1 VALKGDGSIW
11 SWGLTQFGEFG
22 DGTVGVLITGTPVRT
37 TGIETVNAPVINPPG
52 GKFFAAVDVT
62 MTSPTPG
69 ATIRFTTNG
78 TDPTQNDPVLGPGGT
93 IHITSNTVVRAR
105 AWKPGMVPSG
115 VSLVGFEQTTPSGPP
130 VLFLDEFNFATNR
143 LAALDSLMW
152 TPEPFSVINPGN
164 LLKPANDPNTRVSVF
179 VTNLQL
185 FAGENATAV
194 TVSLTDANNVVH
206 NVTAEDVRQVQGLDL
221 LRVTFRLP
229 NNLAPGTCQVK
240 LIAHNLSSNIG
251 TIQISP

>member
-1 VALKGDGSIW
+1 
-11 SWGLTQFGEFG
+11 
-22 DGTVGVLITGTPVRT
+22 VLITATPVRA
-37 TGIETVNAPVINPPG
+37 TGIETVNAPIINPPG
-52 GKFFAAVDVT
+52 GKFFNAVDVM

-78 TDPTQNDPVLGPGGT
+78 ADPTQSDPVLNAGQT

-115 VSLVGFEQTTPSGPP
+115 VSLGGFEQTTPSGPP
-130 VLFLDEFNFATNR
+130 VLFLDEFNVATNR

-152 TPEPFSVINPGN
+152 TPAPFLVINPEN
-164 LLKPANDPNTRVSVF
+164 LLKPANDPNTRVSIF
-179 VTNLQL
+179 AANLQL
-185 FAGENATAV
+185 FAGETAASV

-206 NVTAEDVRQVQGLDL
+206 NITVEDVRQVQALDL

-240 LIAHNLSSNIG
+240 LIAHNLTSNIG